1 MRYPSPSQ
9 WIASTLGLQQTWQ
22 SSTYNCLLPPDSS
35 TTVSFHSPQPAHWYP
50 ASKGMVASVESQAAL
65 SLTEGT
71 RVRFPIASI
80 AYHLPPPHPCAAP
93 CIKNE
98 NRSGGSA
105 FAPKARFA
113 GRVVPLD
120 VWFR

>member
-71 RVRFPIASI
+71 RVRFSLASI
-80 AYHLPPPHPCAAP
+80 AYHPLTSTACPS
-93 CIKNE
+93 
-98 NRSGGSA
+98 RSTIHHA
-105 FAPKARFA
+105 TVFAPEARFA
-113 GRVVPLD
+113 GRG
-120 VWFR
+120 